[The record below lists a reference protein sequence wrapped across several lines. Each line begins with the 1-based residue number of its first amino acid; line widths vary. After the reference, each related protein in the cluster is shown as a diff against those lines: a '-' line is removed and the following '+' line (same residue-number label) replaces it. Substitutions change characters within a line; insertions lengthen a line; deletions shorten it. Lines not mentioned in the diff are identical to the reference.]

1 MHVHVG
7 GEWVAMY
14 ALAPTLLD
22 TPDTPDTGPTLA
34 RHWPD
39 TSDTPDTPT
48 HQGSTAAEMSAIGLS
63 DKSISRCMSSN
74 VHISYKYL
82 TVFMNTLCSVVCSVA
97 ALTPVSTH
105 VFSQGVAVCRL

>member
-39 TSDTPDTPT
+39 TSDTSDTPT
-48 HQGSTAAEMSAIGLS
+48 HQGSREPVT
-63 DKSISRCMSSN
+63 
-74 VHISYKYL
+74 L
-82 TVFMNTLCSVVCSVA
+82 TRA
-97 ALTPVSTH
+97 RRVSHDTRS
-105 VFSQGVAVCRL
+105 FTITKLASPGPGR